1 MVARAEVARPG
12 RTGYAPAVAETPL
25 PSSTV
30 ILLRDEPAG
39 DEPFSVLLVER
50 HGSIAF
56 PGAHAFPGGVL
67 EPGDRDA
74 GAARLPAT
82 QRWAGAG
89 DGDTHADALPYW
101 LAGARELFE
110 EVGILLAADGDRVLP
125 GPLAPDVAALRAPVF
140 GGEPLAAALG
150 RVGLRPATEALFYFA
165 RWITPVVNPKRF
177 DTRFLVARVP
187 PGQEACADGSETVSC
202 GWRTPRAALAAYEAG
217 ELAFFPPT
225 VRTLADLTVF
235 PSIDAVL
242 ADAAQRTVH
251 PFMPEVTQHEGA
263 PTLQYPD
270 VSGRTGVAPRRL
282 TLRDGR
288 WRPS

>member
-1 MVARAEVARPG
+1 VAV
-12 RTGYAPAVAETPL
+12 TPL

-30 ILLRDEPAG
+30 ILLRDEPEG
-39 DEPFSVLLVER
+39 PEPFSVLLAER

-56 PGAHAFPGGVL
+56 PGAHAFPGGVV
-67 EPGDRDA
+67 EPGDHQA
-74 GAARLPAT
+74 GGARLPDV

-89 DGDTHADALPYW
+89 DGDTRADALPYW
-101 LAGARELFE
+101 LAAVRELFE
-110 EVGILLAADGDRVLP
+110 EVGILLAAHDDGLLH

-140 GGEPLAAALG
+140 GGEPLAAALA
-150 RVGLRPATEALFYFA
+150 RVGLRAATERLFYFA

-177 DTRFLVARVP
+177 DTRFLVGRVP

-202 GWRTPRAALAAYEAG
+202 LWLPPRAALAAYEAG
-217 ELAFFPPT
+217 DLAFFPPT
-225 VRTLADLTVF
+225 VRTLADLTFF
-235 PSIDAVL
+235 PSSDAVL
-242 ADAAQRTVH
+242 ADAAGRAVR
-251 PFMPEVTQHEGA
+251 PFMPEVSQHDGA

-270 VSGRTGVAPRRL
+270 VSGRPDVAPRRL

>member
-1 MVARAEVARPG
+1 MTA
-12 RTGYAPAVAETPL
+12 TPL

-39 DEPFSVLLVER
+39 DEPFSVLLAER

-56 PGAHAFPGGVL
+56 PGAHAFPGGVV
-67 EPGDRDA
+67 EPGDQDA
-74 GAARLPAT
+74 GAARLPAE

-89 DGDTHADALPYW
+89 DGDTSLDAMPYW
-101 LAGARELFE
+101 LAAVRELFE
-110 EVGILLAADGDRVLP
+110 EVGILLAAHGERRLD

-150 RVGLRPATEALFYFA
+150 RVGLRPATESLFYFA

-177 DTRFLVARVP
+177 DTRFLVGRAP
-187 PGQEACADGSETVSC
+187 EGQEACADGGETVSC
-202 GWRTPRAALAAYEAG
+202 VWLTPRAALAAYE
-217 ELAFFPPT
+217 EERLSFFPPT
-225 VRTLADLTVF
+225 VRTLADLTFF
-235 PSIDAVL
+235 PSVDAVL
-242 ADAAQRTVH
+242 TDAAQRTVH
-251 PFMPEVTQHEGA
+251 PFMPEIAQDGGA

-270 VSGRTGVAPRRL
+270 VSGRPGVAPRCL